1 MTMRRYAHLAE
12 GTGSASPASRELR
25 STSLQRPAQDAV
37 SAFQEL
43 NNPVGGLPGPM
54 SAVSDLKLAFHDVKY
69 GAHAH
74 DRMEERTHF
83 HKSYANQIQMAVD
96 MLRLEGDH
104 YHLPLRHQNG
114 TIAGYAQFKRVP
126 NRAHPVLATIL
137 GPQMKPGG
145 QDVEAM
151 MKFSSAMLSGY
162 VPENTLDT
170 KPVEALSRDR
180 SRHALLGAPSPEYAV
195 QQALGSLN
203 AAPLDPG
210 PEDPNGP
217 MSASDSP

>member
-1 MTMRRYAHLAE
+1 MTMRRYAYLAE
-12 GTGSASPASRELR
+12 GTGSASLASREAR

-43 NNPVGGLPGPM
+43 GNPVGGLPGPM
-54 SAVSDLKLAFHDVKY
+54 SAISDLKLAFHDVKY

-74 DRMEERTHF
+74 DRMEERTPF
-83 HKSYANQIQMAVD
+83 HKSYVNQIQMAVD
-96 MLRLEGDH
+96 MLKLEGDQ

-114 TIAGYAQFKRVP
+114 TVAGYAQFKRVP
-126 NRAHPVLATIL
+126 NRPHPVLATIL
-137 GPQMKPGG
+137 GPTMRPGG
-145 QDVEAM
+145 QNVEAM
-151 MKFSSAMLSGY
+151 MKFSSAALNGY
-162 VPENTLDT
+162 VPEPTLDT

-180 SRHALLGAPSPEYAV
+180 RRHTLTGATGPEYAIR
-195 QQALGSLN
+195 QALGSLETK
-203 AAPLDPG
+203 ALDPG